1 MVYSVSPIIE
11 ENPPQIFLS
20 QQQGR
25 FQLTDQQTVSPQS
38 DDTPLGIA
46 AKNGH
51 IGIVRKL
58 MNAGANIHHP
68 NKVMIIIMKST
79 KVQTLGVELVL
90 LLE

>member
-1 MVYSVSPIIE
+1 
-11 ENPPQIFLS
+11 
-20 QQQGR
+20 
-25 FQLTDQQTVSPQS
+25 
-38 DDTPLGIA
+38 
-46 AKNGH
+46 
-51 IGIVRKL
+51 